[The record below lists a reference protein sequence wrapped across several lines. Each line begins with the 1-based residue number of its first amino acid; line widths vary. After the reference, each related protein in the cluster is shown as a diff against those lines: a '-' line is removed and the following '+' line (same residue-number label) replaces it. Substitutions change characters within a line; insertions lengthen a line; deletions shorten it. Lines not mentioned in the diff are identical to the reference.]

1 MATSNYLQ
9 CTFDYIKCSKTLG
22 KSTLLANQRVLKLR
36 IEDLPLIRGNSSLA
50 KVFFSTSSKNTTEK
64 GPFLKG

>member
-50 KVFFSTSSKNTTEK
+50 KVFFPLVVKTQQKRDL
-64 GPFLKG
+64 F